1 MFSPERILDR
11 GRLLIGLLVVAPLGV
26 LAPAIGRPA
35 PSAPAWSLTATTPN
49 PIVQD
54 AVPTPRD
61 VLAKLTND
69 PIATQATGQ
78 NSPSSP
84 ALGSAPTAAP
94 AATSEVGSE
103 SGDQSQ
109 QSVQIPGT
117 APNAGLAAQ
126 PPQSLGQNAQVT
138 PTPTALPGA
147 SQGSPPVATPSV
159 AAYPMPQGA
168 THIFPV
174 VGGATFTDDWGGS
187 RAGGQTHQGIDLFA
201 VTGTPVVAV
210 SDGALFRVGSN
221 PVGGWRLWL
230 RDRWGNTF
238 YYAHLSA
245 FAPAAREGAN
255 VRAGTVIGF
264 VGNTGD
270 AKTSPPRVHFEVH
283 PNGGRSVPPFPLVS
297 AWPRL

>member
-1 MFSPERILDR
+1 
-11 GRLLIGLLVVAPLGV
+11 
-26 LAPAIGRPA
+26 
-35 PSAPAWSLTATTPN
+35 
-49 PIVQD
+49 
-54 AVPTPRD
+54 
-61 VLAKLTND
+61 
-69 PIATQATGQ
+69 
-78 NSPSSP
+78 
-84 ALGSAPTAAP
+84 
-94 AATSEVGSE
+94 
-103 SGDQSQ
+103 
-109 QSVQIPGT
+109 
-117 APNAGLAAQ
+117 
-126 PPQSLGQNAQVT
+126 
-138 PTPTALPGA
+138 
-147 SQGSPPVATPSV
+147 
-159 AAYPMPQGA
+159 MPQGA

-174 VGGATFTDDWGGS
+174 VGDATFTDDWGGS